1 MAHCTNKNYRPR
13 KYGFGGGIAIGGI
26 LGGYL
31 GYKIGRARPQKYGF
45 ETEKSIGKGIKKTF
59 SKKKKRMRYGGKTR
73 GYFNNDPRVIRAR
86 FNTLCAETG
95 KPIKKGQECVYYPSS
110 KQCFSL
116 NSKQAQE
123 FREYMSDLD
132 MGYNYAKGGNVSKGD
147 DALRQAEELL
157 LDQKSLERRLREERR
172 MAVETDKPRTNAI
185 DVLKRRIQMNK
196 ELAQRMS
203 YWAFSTNDGMNKE
216 KYSKYLNYLS
226 QINPRVKSY
235 AKGGMTEHGLRV
247 GDKIM
252 GENKDLN
259 SVFVKNNDQW
269 NSVILDKGIRYAKG
283 GGIKPFDRKGN
294 PTKEYIDYKK
304 NNLQK
309 LKDELAQMTYYKD
322 EWDNK
327 QEYLNYQ
334 KDLKGQIKEE
344 EDFISKSGS
353 TYQGGGEIK
362 DGDDVIIDGKEYLY
376 AKRVIENKTGSNQ
389 VEHNFS
395 PKDVGVKGITVH
407 LYSKEEFEDWA
418 KKKGVSK
425 KSGSTYQGG
434 GSINDFGIGD
444 KVMYDSYR
452 DGTREGEILR
462 EIDDNHFEIGSDFGI
477 SMVHKDKIIGYT
489 PKRMFGLFEQG
500 GNIDDI
506 VAG

>member
-45 ETEKSIGKGIKKTF
+45 DTENKIGKGIKKTF

-116 NSKQAQE
+116 DSKQAQE

-132 MGYNYAKGGNVSKGD
+132 MGYNYAKGGEVAGYINTEYDDEDKTEKIVLYDDKGNSKGSFKTEK
-147 DALRQAEELL
+147 QA
-157 LDQKSLERRLREERR
+157 
-172 MAVETDKPRTNAI
+172 I
-185 DVLKRRIQMNK
+185 
-196 ELAQRMS
+196 S
-203 YWAFSTNDGMNKE
+203 YAKKIG
-216 KYSKYLNYLS
+216 LN
-226 QINPRVKSY
+226 PEMY
-235 AKGGMTEHGLRV
+235 AKGGKAENEKHLVFADGSKFIVKITDKPYKNKSKTTPELVRV
-247 GDKIM
+247 TQQDRTTSILKGEKSLAQKSLDEAEKKNMDFPTLLVVLKKAGVFKKI
-252 GENKDLN
+252 
-259 SVFVKNNDQW
+259 
-269 NSVILDKGIRYAKG
+269 YAKG
-283 GGIKPFDRKGN
+283 GSTYAVKPHADHREQDEFWKEMNSDSYAEDGGISDSRQRVAELLVSMDYDNGFYDEELDRNGVSVDDAIDWELNNRVKSDKDAQYYIEKYEIAKG
-294 PTKEYIDYKK
+294 
-304 NNLQK
+304 
-309 LKDELAQMTYYKD
+309 
-322 EWDNK
+322 
-327 QEYLNYQ
+327 
-334 KDLKGQIKEE
+334 
-344 EDFISKSGS
+344 GS
-353 TYQGGGEIK
+353 TYYNGGG
-362 DGDDVIIDGKEYLY
+362 
-376 AKRVIENKTGSNQ
+376 
-389 VEHNFS
+389 
-395 PKDVGVKGITVH
+395 
-407 LYSKEEFEDWA
+407 
-418 KKKGVSK
+418 
-425 KSGSTYQGG
+425 
-434 GSINDFGIGD
+434 INDFEIGD

-462 EIDDNHFEIGSDFGI
+462 EIDDNHFEIGSDFGV
-477 SMVHKDKIIGYT
+477 SMVHKDKIIGYA

>member
-45 ETEKSIGKGIKKTF
+45 DTENKIGKGIKKTF

-116 NSKQAQE
+116 DSKQAQE

-132 MGYNYAKGGNVSKGD
+132 MGYNYAKGGSTYAVKPHADHREQDEFWKEMNSDSYAEDGGISDSRQRVAELLVSMDYDNGFYDEELDRNGVSVD
-147 DALRQAEELL
+147 DAIDWEL
-157 LDQKSLERRLREERR
+157 
-172 MAVETDKPRTNAI
+172 N
-185 DVLKRRIQMNK
+185 N
-196 ELAQRMS
+196 
-203 YWAFSTNDGMNKE
+203 
-216 KYSKYLNYLS
+216 
-226 QINPRVKSY
+226 RVKSDKDAQY
-235 AKGGMTEHGLRV
+235 YIEKYDFAKGGSTYY
-247 GDKIM
+247 
-252 GENKDLN
+252 N
-259 SVFVKNNDQW
+259 
-269 NSVILDKGIRYAKG
+269 G
-283 GGIKPFDRKGN
+283 GGI
-294 PTKEYIDYKK
+294 
-304 NNLQK
+304 
-309 LKDELAQMTYYKD
+309 
-322 EWDNK
+322 
-327 QEYLNYQ
+327 
-334 KDLKGQIKEE
+334 
-344 EDFISKSGS
+344 
-353 TYQGGGEIK
+353 
-362 DGDDVIIDGKEYLY
+362 
-376 AKRVIENKTGSNQ
+376 
-389 VEHNFS
+389 
-395 PKDVGVKGITVH
+395 
-407 LYSKEEFEDWA
+407 
-418 KKKGVSK
+418 
-425 KSGSTYQGG
+425 
-434 GSINDFGIGD
+434 NDFEIGD

-462 EIDDNHFEIGSDFGI
+462 EIDDNHFEIGSDFGV
-477 SMVHKDKIIGYT
+477 SMVHKDKIIGYA